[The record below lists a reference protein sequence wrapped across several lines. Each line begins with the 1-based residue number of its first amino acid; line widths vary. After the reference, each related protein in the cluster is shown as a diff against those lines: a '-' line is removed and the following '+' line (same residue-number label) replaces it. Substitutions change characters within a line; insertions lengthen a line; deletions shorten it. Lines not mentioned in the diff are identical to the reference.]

1 MLGTEI
7 GKAIPQP
14 VFGGREAAR
23 LEWTTEGPTGTVE
36 GLTREDGC
44 RLQALHG
51 AAPGAREIEM
61 KAASEHSVFL
71 AAHDSHVGTLS
82 DLDGKFFRE
91 EAADIAFRME
101 TEKKTNFLSMVWN
114 LMVEQT

>member
-1 MLGTEI
+1 MLGTEV

-23 LEWTTEGPTGTVE
+23 LEWTTEGPTRTVE
-36 GLTREDGC
+36 GPTREDGC

-91 EAADIAFRME
+91 GAADITFRME
-101 TEKKTNFLSMVWN
+101 TEKRTNFLSMVWS